1 MFDISSKGDHQLY
14 RNTCT
19 TNVRDLHQ
27 IRQLSRAIAL
37 TSLMLGA
44 ASGLIMGLWAFG
56 GPLPKP
62 AWFGDYGD
70 TSRRLFRLGHIAFFG
85 LGILNLILIRQL
97 PALALSERS
106 VRNALA
112 SMNFGNLLL
121 PPALLATGA
130 YAPFIYLLPVPA
142 LSVFLALAVAAFG
155 GWRQWALDWTSQ
167 RMETIMTF
175 KATEAEIRSI
185 VAQAA
190 RREPTDLG
198 RHEDFAEDLGL
209 DSLDRLELLVAVEDH
224 CDVHLSTWEISQATT
239 LSGLLQVLDVPER
252 ELAA

>member
-1 MFDISSKGDHQLY
+1 MFDISSKRGRPMY

-19 TNVRDLHQ
+19 ASLRDLHQ

-44 ASGLIMGLWAFG
+44 ASGLVLGLWAFG

-62 AWFGDYGD
+62 AWFGDYGE

-97 PALALSERS
+97 QALALSERS
-106 VRNALA
+106 VRRALA
-112 SMNFGNLLL
+112 SMNFGNLVL

-130 YAPFIYLLPVPA
+130 HAPFVYLLPVPA
-142 LSVFLALAVAAFG
+142 LCIFLALAIATFG
-155 GWRQWALDWTSQ
+155 GWRQWALDWTSH
-167 RMETIMTF
+167 RLETIMTF
-175 KATEAEIRSI
+175 KATEAEIRLI

-190 RREPTDLG
+190 RREPAELG
-198 RHEDFAEDLGL
+198 PHEDFSEDLGL
-209 DSLDRLELLVAVEDH
+209 DSLDRLELLAAVEDH
-224 CDVHLSTWEISQATT
+224 CDVRLSTWEISQATT
-239 LSGLLQVLDVPER
+239 LAGLLQVLDVPER
-252 ELAA
+252 GIAA